1 MQSMHSATGSTLF
14 SSSLVAESSCQ
25 ILSVSGTPLP
35 IASNVE
41 EESEYKALLKFLNIE
56 QRKAGG
62 VFQRYLE
69 DKKNQV
75 NTLYLSICVYYYL
88 YL

>member
-1 MQSMHSATGSTLF
+1 MHSTAGSTLF

-35 IASNVE
+35 IASNME
-41 EESEYKALLKFLNIE
+41 EESEYKALLKFLSIE

-69 DKKNQV
+69 DKKDQV
-75 NTLYLSICVYYYL
+75 NSL
-88 YL
+88 

>member
-1 MQSMHSATGSTLF
+1 MHSTAGSTLF
-14 SSSLVAESSCQ
+14 STSLVAESSCQ

-35 IASNVE
+35 VASNVE
-41 EESEYKALLKFLNIE
+41 EESQYKPLLKFLSVE

-69 DKKNQV
+69 DKKDEVINSQLTV
-75 NTLYLSICVYYYL
+75 YSNTCNV
-88 YL
+88 

>member
-1 MQSMHSATGSTLF
+1 MYSTAGSNLF

-25 ILSVSGTPLP
+25 ILSVSGTPHP
-35 IASNVE
+35 TASIVE
-41 EESEYKALLKFLNIE
+41 EESEYKPLLKLLSIE

-69 DKKNQV
+69 DKKDQV
-75 NTLYLSICVYYYL
+75 HKYTS
-88 YL
+88 

>member
-1 MQSMHSATGSTLF
+1 MRSTAGSTLF
-14 SSSLVAESSCQ
+14 STSLVAESSCQ

-35 IASNVE
+35 IGSSVE
-41 EESEYKALLKFLNIE
+41 DESEYKPLLKFLSVE

-69 DKKNQV
+69 DKKDQV
-75 NTLYLSICVYYYL
+75 IHLTI
-88 YL
+88 